1 MSDTLEKRRRGLR
14 LKHFDYSQAGSYFV
28 TICTHERKPILG
40 SVVAGKVILTAA
52 GEAVAGAWL
61 RLPDRFPSVVLHEF
75 VVMPNHLHGIL
86 TITQPIRPTK
96 AGAASSAPTEPT
108 GQRPRQMGAARSGP
122 TELTEEGPKRMGAAS
137 SAPTEATGEG
147 PERMDAASSCA
158 PAQIKD
164 VTGESGDRLLNA
176 GKCTGVGLGKILRA
190 FKSLSGI
197 ELNRILGRSGGPVWQ
212 RNYFEHI
219 VRGEDDF
226 RKIQKYIHENALR
239 WEDDPDNF

>member
-1 MSDTLEKRRRGLR
+1 MSDAPENCRRSLR
-14 LKHFDYSQAGSYFV
+14 LRYFDYSQAASYFV

-40 SVVAGKVILTAA
+40 SAAAGKVVLTAA
-52 GEAVAGAWL
+52 GEAVAGAWVC
-61 RLPDRFPSVVLHEF
+61 LPDRFPSVVLHEF

-86 TITQPIRPTK
+86 TITQPLRPTK
-96 AGAASSAPTEPT
+96 AGAASSAPTEAA
-108 GQRPRQMGAARSGP
+108 RESPRQMGAASSGHK
-122 TELTEEGPKRMGAAS
+122 EAKEKGSYQMGTPS
-137 SAPTEATGEG
+137 DGDT
-147 PERMDAASSCA
+147 
-158 PAQIKD
+158 QVKN
-164 VTGESGDRLLNA
+164 VTGERADRRLNA
-176 GKCTGVGLGKILRA
+176 GSGAAVSLGKILRA

-197 ELNRILGRSGGPVWQ
+197 EVNRILGRSGEPVWQ